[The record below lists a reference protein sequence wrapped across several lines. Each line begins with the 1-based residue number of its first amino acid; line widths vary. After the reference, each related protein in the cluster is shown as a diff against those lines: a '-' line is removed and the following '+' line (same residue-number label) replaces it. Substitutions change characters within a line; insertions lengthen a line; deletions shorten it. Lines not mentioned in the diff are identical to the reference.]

1 MSDVY
6 IERLQEC
13 LDERERDGAKI
24 GRPRV
29 AETCSG
35 LDPAAWVI
43 IPRAWGTILGF
54 LTSRGINILTK
65 TDPKYCPLCE
75 NGVTLAKRLDD
86 LRKRHMGMSGDFDR
100 LVLETEIR
108 QLHVEKQLARY
119 ERHKVSL
126 ENQRARI
133 QERVELTKRDPTR
146 AVMYADFVSWFAR
159 NGDKIKD
166 LVFVLIRGGRHLR
179 IHNIHWGAGA
189 GCDSYFVVDAVV
201 HILRNTTFLDN
212 ILSLDMV
219 SDNGPCFASRR
230 LWYFMSKAFGLSIQ
244 WRPHRPGG
252 LRVENLFLTEY
263 HGQSV
268 ADGTGMCA
276 AGFYNRVSLEN
287 QSTGYPVMAQSC
299 VRG

>member
-1 MSDVY
+1 
-6 IERLQEC
+6 
-13 LDERERDGAKI
+13 
-24 GRPRV
+24 
-29 AETCSG
+29 
-35 LDPAAWVI
+35 
-43 IPRAWGTILGF
+43 
-54 LTSRGINILTK
+54 
-65 TDPKYCPLCE
+65 
-75 NGVTLAKRLDD
+75 
-86 LRKRHMGMSGDFDR
+86 MSGNFDR

-108 QLHVEKQLARY
+108 QLEKQLARY

-189 GCDSYFVVDAVV
+189 GCDSYFVVDVVV

-287 QSTGYPVMAQSC
+287 QSTGYPRDGAELCQGLNSDAMRKHNKKTHTQTVAYNYKVVNYGVDVFLACDGPAGAGKNLNYVTGLQSTAGCVAYCWQQDGAETRLEGVVC
-299 VRG
+299 VREFTGVGPWQFADILH